1 MKRMLHKAG
10 KKPRTQ
16 QPVQPLERQHSR
28 AFLALSVL
36 LVLVFAM
43 GGASRADVA
52 SLPVLRPAATAF
64 LFLGLYWLRQEHFK
78 AHSFLLLWGAA
89 CAVLVLAQL
98 IPLPPAVWQSLP
110 GRELIVQIGQAAE
123 LNDIWRPLTMTP
135 AATRNAFWSLMPPL
149 ATLVLAV
156 QLEPSEH
163 KKVLTLIIVLGLTS
177 ALLGMLQLL
186 GDPSGPLYF
195 YAVTGNGS
203 AVGLFAN
210 RNHQALLLA
219 ALLPLLAVWA
229 LMRSPGHKRSN
240 SRALIA
246 LGAGAFIVPLLLI
259 TGSRAGLI
267 LGACAVVLACV
278 IIAAARRREPADDAL
293 QAPARKSKR
302 KPVGMALLL
311 PLLLSGVAILVTLT
325 IALSRDLAVERLL
338 EQDVGADAR
347 AKTLPTTL
355 DMTRH
360 HFVFGSGMGSFE
372 QVYQV
377 HEPDALLGP
386 AYMNHAHNDWLELIM
401 NGGVAAL
408 ALLVAVLAWTARI
421 SAQHISAE
429 RISGDI
435 RRLGQAG
442 LSCMILAGLGSVG
455 DYPLRTASLACLMM
469 LALVW
474 IGNMAKGAGRS
485 EALHN

>member
-1 MKRMLHKAG
+1 MKRMLHKVG

-16 QPVQPLERQHSR
+16 QPVRPLERQHSR

-156 QLEPSEH
+156 QLEPGEH

-219 ALLPLLAVWA
+219 ALLA
-229 LMRSPGHKRSN
+229 LSALCVARGSRCICSRRRPPAPRPPEFSPAPPHRSLGLGGPKRK
-240 SRALIA
+240 
-246 LGAGAFIVPLLLI
+246 AGAAPRPLTPADCVWRTHSIPPGPPCLRRVAYNRAA
-259 TGSRAGLI
+259 GAVAGLRPHG
-267 LGACAVVLACV
+267 LAGHFFLSGFLLQPPACA
-278 IIAAARRREPADDAL
+278 AAARAVPVWPRARALCTAWAVVEELALGTAVAAAGRPCAAAGADVAARAASAAMRVRFTAGAPSRR
-293 QAPARKSKR
+293 
-302 KPVGMALLL
+302 VGPTRA
-311 PLLLSGVAILVTLT
+311 LT
-325 IALSRDLAVERLL
+325 I
-338 EQDVGADAR
+338 
-347 AKTLPTTL
+347 
-355 DMTRH
+355 
-360 HFVFGSGMGSFE
+360 
-372 QVYQV
+372 
-377 HEPDALLGP
+377 
-386 AYMNHAHNDWLELIM
+386 
-401 NGGVAAL
+401 
-408 ALLVAVLAWTARI
+408 
-421 SAQHISAE
+421 
-429 RISGDI
+429 
-435 RRLGQAG
+435 
-442 LSCMILAGLGSVG
+442 C
-455 DYPLRTASLACLMM
+455 
-469 LALVW
+469 
-474 IGNMAKGAGRS
+474 
-485 EALHN
+485 